1 MTRLKQ
7 VEEFNTF
14 VGGIIT
20 EASPLTFPPNTAIDI
35 NNYSLNKTGSI
46 TRRLGIDFEDG
57 HVSIDSGVSTG
68 ASGEVAINSFSWD
81 NAGGDPSLR
90 IVVVQV
96 GKVLKFFNT
105 SGSSLSGGLIY
116 TISVSSSD
124 NTIRASASVVDG
136 LLIVAVGDSLI
147 YSFDYDSTLGVTYTT
162 FKLKIR
168 DIFGVEDTV
177 DGVDLRAPENIN
189 TRPPFVSGP
198 DVDNITQEHLYN
210 LRNSTW
216 GPGRLLGDSTN
227 ADKSIIW
234 DPISIFRGHTGAFY
248 PSNADSVTPALFADV
263 DVAED
268 RFSERFFPAYVED
281 SPIGNFESPKGYF
294 IIDLLDRGES
304 RLAQVA
310 KLEEDLYTGI
320 IEPIPTTTLIQD
332 KTLGG
337 ASQVSE
343 FSGRMWYSGFSGEV
357 VGGDRYSPKLS
368 SYILYSK
375 LVTSPTDLGVCHQ
388 VSDPTSKEAPD
399 LVDTDGGFIRLDGAY
414 GIKRLINIGS
424 ALVIVAENGVWAV
437 LGGSD
442 FGFTALD
449 NKVIKVTE
457 HGCVSE
463 GSILLVDG
471 SVMYWGDDGI
481 YQIAVTETG
490 TLRASNITNTTIQT
504 LYEGVSSLNKELVQG
519 HYDTYERKVRWLYGN
534 NINNPTDT
542 TELILDLNVSAF
554 YKNTIKGVDS
564 GMPNLVLPVEVPPF
578 KVGESTDEVF
588 YGTEQVLY
596 GVEVVEDTEPTVI
609 NGFREILY
617 LTVTETFP
625 NIVYTFS
632 AYKDTDFIDWKAEDG
647 VGVDSPAYII
657 TGYDGAGDYQRY
669 KQVPYITFHF
679 EKTEDG
685 YFTDEL
691 GDIYPSHESSC
702 KVQAQWEWAD
712 SIASGR
718 WGKEFQ
724 AYRHKR
730 AYIPA
735 SAGDGYDNGFKTV
748 ISKNKLRG
756 KGKVLSLHIR
766 TEPGKDCRILGWS
779 TVKSVANDV

>member
-20 EASPLTFPPNTAIDI
+20 EASPLTFPPNAALDI
-35 NNYSLNKTGSI
+35 NNYALNKTGSI
-46 TRRLGIDFEDG
+46 TRRLGIDYEDS
-57 HVSIDSGVSTG
+57 HVEIDSGVSTG
-68 ASGEVAINSFSWD
+68 ASGEAAINSFSW
-81 NAGGDPSLR
+81 NNVGGNPALR

-96 GKVLKFFNT
+96 GKTLKFFNT
-105 SGSSLSGGLIY
+105 SGVSLSGGLIY
-116 TISVSSSD
+116 TIETNAAD
-124 NTIRASASVVDG
+124 NTVRASAAVVDG
-136 LLIVAVGDSLI
+136 LLIVAVGDALI
-147 YSFDYDSTLGVTYTT
+147 YSFDYDEALGVTYTT

-168 DIFGVEDTV
+168 DIFGVEDLL
-177 DGVDLRAPENIN
+177 DGVDLRDPENVN
-189 TRPPFVSGP
+189 VRPVFIGGGSE
-198 DVDNITQEHLYN
+198 NITDEHLYN

-216 GPGRLLGDSTN
+216 GPPRLLGDSTN
-227 ADKSIIW
+227 ADKSLLW
-234 DPISIFRGHTGAFY
+234 DTMGIYRGTTGRY

-263 DVAED
+263 DEADD
-268 RFSERFFPAYVED
+268 RFSERFFPKYVED
-281 SPIGNFESPKGYF
+281 SPIGNFESPSGYF
-294 IIDLLDRGES
+294 IIDLLNRGES
-304 RLAQVA
+304 RLEQVA
-310 KLEEDLYTGI
+310 KLEDFYTDTTTNT
-320 IEPIPTTTLIQD
+320 PITTLIQD

-343 FSGRMWYSGFSGEV
+343 FAGRMWYSGFSGSV
-357 VGGDRYSPKLS
+357 VGGDRHSPKLS
-368 SYILYSK
+368 SYIMYSK

-388 VSDPTSKEAPD
+388 VSDPTSKESPD

-424 ALVIVAENGVWAV
+424 ALVVIAENGVWAV

-449 NKVIKVTE
+449 SKVIKVTE
-457 HGCVSE
+457 HGCISE

-481 YQIAVTETG
+481 YQIATTETG
-490 TLRASNITNTTIQT
+490 TLRATNITNTTIQT
-504 LYEGVSSLNKELVQG
+504 LYESVSPLNKELVQG

-578 KVGESTDEVF
+578 KVGEVTDGVF
-588 YGTEQVLY
+588 YGDEQVLY
-596 GVEVVEDTEPTVI
+596 GVEVVEDTQATVI
-609 NGFREILY
+609 NGFREIVY
-617 LTVTETFP
+617 LTVISTFP
-625 NIVYTFS
+625 NITYTFS
-632 AYKDTDFIDWKAEDG
+632 SYKDTDFIDWKSADG
-647 VGVDSPAYII
+647 IGVDSPAYII
-657 TGYDGAGDYQRY
+657 TGYNGAGDFQRY

-679 EKTEDG
+679 EKTERG
-685 YFTDEL
+685 YYTDEL
-691 GDIYPSHESSC
+691 GDIYPLNESSC
-702 KVQAQWEWAD
+702 IAQAQWEWAD
-712 SIASGR
+712 SINSGR
-718 WGKEFQ
+718 WGREFQ

-730 AYIPA
+730 GYIPA
-735 SAGDGYDNGFKTV
+735 NDGDGYDNGFKTV

-756 KGKVLSLHIR
+756 KGKVISLHIK

-779 TVKSVANDV
+779 TVKSIANDV

>member
-1 MTRLKQ
+1 MARLRQ
-7 VEEFNTF
+7 VQEFNTF

-20 EASPLTFPPNTAIDI
+20 EANPLTFPPNAALDI
-35 NNYSLNKTGSI
+35 NNYALNKTGSI
-46 TRRLGIDFEDG
+46 SRRLGIDFEVD
-57 HVSIDSGVSTG
+57 HVEIDSGVSTG
-68 ASGEVAINSFSWD
+68 ASGEAAINSFSW
-81 NAGGDPSLR
+81 NNVGGNPALR

-96 GKVLKFFNT
+96 GKILKFFNT
-105 SGSSLSGGLIY
+105 SGSSLSGGLIF
-116 TISVSSSD
+116 TLETNAAD
-124 NTIRASASVVDG
+124 NTVRASASVVDG
-136 LLIVAVGDSLI
+136 LLIVAVGDAII
-147 YSFDYDSTLGVTYTT
+147 YSFDYDETLGVTYTT

-168 DIFGVEDTV
+168 DIFGVEDLL
-177 DGVDLRAPENIN
+177 DGVDLRDPENVN
-189 TRPPFVSGP
+189 VRPPYTGTES
-198 DVDNITQEHLYN
+198 ITDEHLYN

-216 GPGRLLGDSTN
+216 GPPRLLGDSTN
-227 ADKSIIW
+227 SDKGLLWDTMSIY
-234 DPISIFRGHTGAFY
+234 RGTTGKY
-248 PSNADSVTPALFADV
+248 PSNADSVTPALFADT
-263 DVAED
+263 AEADD
-268 RFSERFFPAYVED
+268 RFSERFFPRYVED
-281 SPIGNFESPKGYF
+281 SPIGNFESPRGYF
-294 IIDLLDRGES
+294 IIDLLNRGES
-304 RLAQVA
+304 RLEQVA
-310 KLEEDLYTGI
+310 KLEDFYTDI
-320 IEPIPTTTLIQD
+320 TVNLPVTALIQD

-343 FSGRMWYSGFSGEV
+343 FAGRMWYSGFSGGV
-357 VGGDRYSPKLS
+357 IGGDRHSPKLS
-368 SYILYSK
+368 SYVMYSK

-388 VSDPTSKEAPD
+388 VSDPTSKESPD

-424 ALVIVAENGVWAV
+424 ALVVVAENGVWAV

-449 NKVIKVTE
+449 GKVIKVTE

-490 TLRASNITNTTIQT
+490 SLKAVNVTNTTIQS
-504 LYEGVSSLNKELVQG
+504 LYEGISSLNKELVQG

-554 YKNTIKGVDS
+554 YKNTIKGVNS

-578 KVGESTDEVF
+578 KVGLSTDEVF
-588 YGTEQVLY
+588 YGSEQVLY
-596 GVEVVEDTEPTVI
+596 GTEVVEDTEPTVI
-609 NGFREILY
+609 NGLREIVY

-625 NIVYTFS
+625 NIIYTFAS
-632 AYKDTDFIDWKAEDG
+632 YRDTDFIDWKTEDG

-657 TGYDGAGDYQRY
+657 TGYDGAGDFQRY

-679 EKTEDG
+679 EKTESGYYTDG
-685 YFTDEL
+685 L
-691 GDIYPSHESSC
+691 GDIYPLGESSC
-702 KVQAQWEWAD
+702 KVQAQWEWSD

-718 WGKEFQ
+718 WGREFQ

-730 AYIPA
+730 GYIPA
-735 SAGDGYDNGFKTV
+735 NAEDGYDNGFKTV

-756 KGKVLSLHIR
+756 KGKVISLHIK
-766 TEPGKDCRILGWS
+766 TEPGKDCKILGWS
-779 TVKSVANDV
+779 VVKSISNDI